1 MNDKENFLTSTPVVD
16 RSLNYYNN
24 NIIVIVIV
32 LLPKTILF
40 IDVLVVSHLFSLPY
54 ETFRNSI

>member
-1 MNDKENFLTSTPVVD
+1 MSFWIMTDKENFLTSTPVVD

-32 LLPKTILF
+32 SLPKTIL
-40 IDVLVVSHLFSLPY
+40 V
-54 ETFRNSI
+54 